1 MSNYA
6 PVAQW
11 IEQWFPEPC
20 FAGVR
25 VPSGVFT
32 KIFYNVL
39 VKNMRLRHRYSKNI
53 FRIIA
58 VLSFVCIIMLSMLPG
73 SLDIA
78 KKNTVE
84 STETDKDKVTDNDK
98 ILTDPAV
105 IFNYAGTDY
114 LERDKHD
121 EINKLVTE
129 YYNATLSVDMDRISD
144 LVSDISQVDQNKLIT
159 QASYMENIDNIICYT
174 IDGPVEGTFR
184 AYVYYDM
191 KLYGINTP
199 APALSALYITM
210 ASDGRY
216 IIYLSGLDND
226 TQNFISSTDT
236 SEDVVHLKK
245 IVNDRFENVVNTD
258 EQLKAFCEMINS
270 GTVPDTAPTDAPG
283 TSDVSGQAI
292 STMPAQEDVSAG
304 ALTTDVQ

>member
-1 MSNYA
+1 
-6 PVAQW
+6 
-11 IEQWFPEPC
+11 
-20 FAGVR
+20 
-25 VPSGVFT
+25 
-32 KIFYNVL
+32 
-39 VKNMRLRHRYSKNI
+39 MRLRHRYSKNI

-58 VLSFVCIIMLSMLPG
+58 VLSFAGIILLSMLPG
-73 SLDIA
+73 SLNIA
-78 KKNTVE
+78 NTVNE
-84 STETDKDKVTDNDK
+84 TKTDKGSDTDNDK
-98 ILTDPAV
+98 TLTDPAV
-105 IFNYAGTDY
+105 TFNYEGTAY
-114 LERDKHD
+114 LACNKYK
-121 EINKLVTE
+121 EINELVRE
-129 YYNATLSVDMDRISD
+129 YYNATLSVDMDKIGG
-144 LVSDISQVDQNKLIT
+144 LVSDISQIDQDKLIT

-216 IIYLSGLDND
+216 IIYLSGLDGD
-226 TQNFISSTDT
+226 AQNFISSTDT
-236 SEDVVHLKK
+236 SEDVIHLKK
-245 IVNDRFENVVNTD
+245 LVNDRFENVVNTD

-270 GTVPDTAPTDAPG
+270 GTVPDAAATDAPD

-292 STMPAQEDVSAG
+292 DTVPVQEDVSEG

>member
-25 VPSGVFT
+25 VPSGVLT

-58 VLSFVCIIMLSMLPG
+58 ALSFVGIIMLSMLPG

-78 KKNTVE
+78 KKNTVNG
-84 STETDKDKVTDNDK
+84 TETNKDGVTDNDN

-114 LERDKHD
+114 LKRDEHD

-129 YYNATLSVDMDRISD
+129 YYNATLSVDMDRISE
-144 LVSDISQVDQNKLIT
+144 LVSDISQVDQDKLIT

-292 STMPAQEDVSAG
+292 STMPAQEDVSTG

>member
-1 MSNYA
+1 
-6 PVAQW
+6 
-11 IEQWFPEPC
+11 
-20 FAGVR
+20 
-25 VPSGVFT
+25 
-32 KIFYNVL
+32 
-39 VKNMRLRHRYSKNI
+39 
-53 FRIIA
+53 
-58 VLSFVCIIMLSMLPG
+58 MLPG

-144 LVSDISQVDQNKLIT
+144 LVSDISQVDQDKLIT

-191 KLYGINTP
+191 KLYGTNT
-199 APALSALYITM
+199 ARLLFLRLYNYGVQTEDI
-210 ASDGRY
+210 Y
-216 IIYLSGLDND
+216 LYLSG
-226 TQNFISSTDT
+226 T
-236 SEDVVHLKK
+236 
-245 IVNDRFENVVNTD
+245 
-258 EQLKAFCEMINS
+258 
-270 GTVPDTAPTDAPG
+270 
-283 TSDVSGQAI
+283 
-292 STMPAQEDVSAG
+292 
-304 ALTTDVQ
+304 

>member
-98 ILTDPAV
+98 ILTRCV
-105 IFNYAGTDY
+105 
-114 LERDKHD
+114 
-121 EINKLVTE
+121 
-129 YYNATLSVDMDRISD
+129 
-144 LVSDISQVDQNKLIT
+144 
-159 QASYMENIDNIICYT
+159 
-174 IDGPVEGTFR
+174 
-184 AYVYYDM
+184 
-191 KLYGINTP
+191 
-199 APALSALYITM
+199 
-210 ASDGRY
+210 
-216 IIYLSGLDND
+216 
-226 TQNFISSTDT
+226 
-236 SEDVVHLKK
+236 
-245 IVNDRFENVVNTD
+245 
-258 EQLKAFCEMINS
+258 
-270 GTVPDTAPTDAPG
+270 
-283 TSDVSGQAI
+283 
-292 STMPAQEDVSAG
+292 
-304 ALTTDVQ
+304 